1 MRAKVALLT
10 KRNQLSRQAASA
22 DHGMIHFTA
31 NWTKFRVPA
40 FMRKDLHSMKDIFLF
55 CEAD

>member
-22 DHGMIHFTA
+22 D
-31 NWTKFRVPA
+31 
-40 FMRKDLHSMKDIFLF
+40 
-55 CEAD
+55 